1 MAKQISCRYCGKA
14 IIFGSN
20 LSWNKDIDVINAKI
34 AMHEL
39 GCENGEAIINDVPES
54 NPLKKDRCGKMLLRI
69 SSLNPTAHIE
79 NAMIN
84 IHNLAHIAKELE
96 ESAVEDQC
104 RVALD
109 EVLKIKSLLQNKY
122 RW

>member
-1 MAKQISCRYCGKA
+1 MPKQINCRYCGKA
-14 IIFGSN
+14 IIFGIN
-20 LSWNKDIDVINAKI
+20 LNWVKDVDTINAKI

-54 NPLKKDRCGKMLLRI
+54 NPLKKDRCGKMLIRT
-69 SSLNPTAHIE
+69 SSLNPTEHIE
-79 NAMIN
+79 NAMIA

-96 ESAVEDQC
+96 ESAIEDQC
-104 RVALD
+104 RAALD
-109 EVLKIKSLLQNKY
+109 EVLKIKSLLAKKY